1 MLVPVWELHTH
12 EHCKWSL
19 ASDGTYLLDGTLT
32 CRALSARD
40 AKEWRWL
47 IEEARLKA
55 VDARMATGTG
65 AMRGF

>member
-1 MLVPVWELHTH
+1 VYPV
-12 EHCKWSL
+12 WSL
-19 ASDGTYLLDGTLT
+19 ASDRNCSLDVTLT

-55 VDARMATGTG
+55 VDARMATGMG

>member
-1 MLVPVWELHTH
+1 MLVSEWESYTH
-12 EHCKWSL
+12 VCPGWGS